1 MRISQAGI
9 IILIVITVL
18 LGSNCSVYNRVIARK
33 NLVDG
38 AGAFNGRKFDEAE
51 KLFRDASERAPEGS
65 PEQKTALL
73 FLARTLHS
81 EYAANR
87 TEKIKAEQAI
97 EVYQKVLAVSP
108 SDNSSFKAVASLY
121 DNLERKDEWR
131 KWITDRSENTSIP
144 PEQRAEAYTSLAAK
158 ENTCANDI
166 TELPEVK
173 KTVQKDGK
181 PVFTFTKPSKPED
194 LDTLKGCVQRGMD
207 LINKSMALETDR
219 IKSAKTIDIKSLNDK
234 DLKEFS
240 DFVKPFESTRS
251 FNASLLNQSARLAEM
266 EARTADRDKF
276 KLQVD
281 EAKKGFTELAD
292 IDRKIKDETE
302 ARAKAKEEESNSNP
316 DANANSNTKA
326 NTN

>member
-1 MRISQAGI
+1 M
-9 IILIVITVL
+9 
-18 LGSNCSVYNRVIARK
+18 
-33 NLVDG
+33 
-38 AGAFNGRKFDEAE
+38 
-51 KLFRDASERAPEGS
+51 
-65 PEQKTALL
+65 
-73 FLARTLHS
+73 
-81 EYAANR
+81 
-87 TEKIKAEQAI
+87 
-97 EVYQKVLAVSP
+97 
-108 SDNSSFKAVASLY
+108 
-121 DNLERKDEWR
+121 
-131 KWITDRSENTSIP
+131 EN
-144 PEQRAEAYTSLAAK
+144 
-158 ENTCANDI
+158 
-166 TELPEVK
+166 VK

-181 PVFTFTKPSKPED
+181 SVFTFSKPSKPED
-194 LDTLKGCVQRGMD
+194 LDILKGCVQRGMD

-266 EARTADRDKF
+266 EARTVDRDKF

>member
-18 LGSNCSVYNRVIARK
+18 LGTNCSIYNKVIARK

-51 KLFRDASERAPEGS
+51 KLFRNASERAPDGS

-87 TEKIKAEQAI
+87 VEKTKAEQAI

-108 SDNSSFKAVASLY
+108 ADNSSFKAVASLY
-121 DNLERKDEWR
+121 DNLEKKDEWR
-131 KWITDRSENTSIP
+131 KWVTDRSENASIP
-144 PEQRAEAYTSLAAK
+144 NEQRAEAYTSLASK

-181 PVFTFTKPSKPED
+181 PTFAFSKPSKPED
-194 LDTLKGCVQRGMD
+194 LETLKGCVQKGMD
-207 LINKSMALETDR
+207 LVSKAMALETDR
-219 IKSAKTIDIKSLNDK
+219 IKSAKTIDIKSLTDSE
-234 DLKEFS
+234 LKEFS

-251 FNASLLNQSARLAEM
+251 FYASLLNQSARLAEM
-266 EARTADRDKF
+266 EQRTADKDKF
-276 KLQVD
+276 KQQVD